1 MSQRELYRQISD
13 ATGESVSVIE
23 NLGFVELRRVAF
35 ERESPWLEPDDL
47 DVEFDAATISGEC
60 RPLTTA

>member
-1 MSQRELYRQISD
+1 MSQRELYQQISD

-35 ERESPWLEPDDL
+35 ERESTTVDSEESDF
-47 DVEFDAATISGEC
+47 EFESALCPQSAQHC
-60 RPLTTA
+60 VNL